1 MKRRHKAS
9 ASTMEERERKREVIR
24 FLIDFRAAQEE
35 YMKMNPIRYKKLKQQ
50 GRNQTCKCCHK
61 ISKTKKIF
69 FKNSSIVYQRKVE

>member
-35 YMKMNPIRYKKLKQQ
+35 YMKMNPIRYKKM
-50 GRNQTCKCCHK
+50 
-61 ISKTKKIF
+61 KTTRKKS
-69 FKNSSIVYQRKVE
+69 NMQMLP